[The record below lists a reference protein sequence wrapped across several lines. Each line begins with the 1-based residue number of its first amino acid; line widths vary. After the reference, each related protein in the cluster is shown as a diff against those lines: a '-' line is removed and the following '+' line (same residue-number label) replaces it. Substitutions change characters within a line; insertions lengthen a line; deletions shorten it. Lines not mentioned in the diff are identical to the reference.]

1 MSSRGGGGGVPSKPA
16 GRRRRRGGAQ
26 KDAIF
31 AAREPSAPAAAAGP
45 AICVCEEMPKQRK
58 HKDLIIPPFNRT
70 SSIIYNPRSVPPSPQ
85 TYGKKEEGTP
95 QTTGGEKSFGLSIR
109 GPRQRAIFLFNL
121 FLRFLFFFPSLFSSF
136 NYVCFFFVFYC
147 LPNDSE

>member
-1 MSSRGGGGGVPSKPA
+1 M

-45 AICVCEEMPKQRK
+45 AICVCEEMPEQRK

-85 TYGKKEEGTP
+85 TYEKKEEGTP

-109 GPRQRAIFLFNL
+109 GPCQRAIFLFNL
-121 FLRFLFFFPSLFSSF
+121 FLRFFVFFFSLSF
-136 NYVCFFFVFYC
+136 RPLITFVFFVFYC

>member
-1 MSSRGGGGGVPSKPA
+1 MSSRGGGGGVLSKPA

-31 AAREPSAPAAAAGP
+31 AAREASAPAAAAGP

-70 SSIIYNPRSVPPSPQ
+70 SAIIYNPRSVPPSPQ
-85 TYGKKEEGTP
+85 TVRKKRGGHP
-95 QTTGGEKSFGLSIR
+95 SNSRRGEKFWVIHPWSSPAGD
-109 GPRQRAIFLFNL
+109 FLNL
-121 FLRFLFFFPSLFSSF
+121 IYFYVFCFFSSLFSSF
-136 NYVCFFFVFYC
+136 NYVCLFFCFLLFA
-147 LPNDSE
+147 E